1 MPKRQLPHLQYESTR
16 HGRMVW
22 YVRVDR
28 GPRFRIQGEYGT
40 AEFLAGYRAA
50 LEGKKTPMKMSKAP
64 KGCLNWLVDEW
75 RQSSDWAST
84 SLATRRQREN
94 ILVHVLRSAGT
105 VPFEEITQKVIRDGR
120 ERRQGTPAA
129 ANNFLKTMRA
139 LFRWAKEAEHILV
152 DPAKEVSF
160 LTVKTKGF
168 TPWTA
173 EDVFKYR
180 ERWELGTS
188 ERVALEVI
196 LNTGL
201 RRSDAVRLGR
211 QHVKDEV
218 ATITLQKTEKTS
230 NVTVHIP
237 ILPALQRALQAGP
250 VGDLTFIVGK
260 RGLPMTKE
268 SFGNTFRGYCESAG
282 IAKGKSAHGL
292 RKLAATIVAENGGSE
307 NELQALFGWVTNTQS
322 LVYTR
327 GADKKRL
334 GLAAAMKLMGDED

>member
-1 MPKRQLPHLQYESTR
+1 
-16 HGRMVW
+16 MVW

-28 GPRFRIQGEYGT
+28 GPRIRILGEYGT
-40 AEFLAGYRAA
+40 AEFLASYRAA
-50 LEGKKTPMKMSKAP
+50 LEGRRTPVTMTRAP
-64 KGCLNWLVDEW
+64 KGCLYWLVDEW
-75 RQSSDWAST
+75 RRSSDWSST

-94 ILVHVLRSAGT
+94 ILIHVLKSAGN
-105 VPFEEITQKVIRDGR
+105 VPFEEITPKVIRDGR
-120 ERRQGTPAA
+120 ERRQKTPAA

-139 LFRWAKEAEHILV
+139 LFQWAKDAEHVSV
-152 DPAKEVSF
+152 DPAKEVPF

-168 TPWTA
+168 TPWTI
-173 EDVFKYR
+173 EDVARYR
-180 ERWELGTS
+180 KRWELGTP

-237 ILPALQRALQAGP
+237 ILPALQRAIEAGP

-268 SFGNTFRGYCESAG
+268 SFGNRFRGYCESAG
-282 IAKGKSAHGL
+282 IAKGKSAHGV
-292 RKLAATIVAENGGSE
+292 RKLAATIVADNGGSE
-307 NELQALFGWVTNTQS
+307 NELQALFGWVTNDLPLKIS
-322 LVYTR
+322 SR
-327 GADKKRL
+327 
-334 GLAAAMKLMGDED
+334 